1 MKSIRWQLIIIL
13 VAGLLVG
20 ALLLS
25 GQSGFRLISPA
36 PAKGGSYT
44 ETLIGGLQRLNPLL
58 DYYNQPDRDVDRLIF
73 SGLLRFDSRGLPQP
87 DLAEKWGVSMDGLVY
102 NFDIQPK
109 AVWHDGTPVT
119 SADVVFTVEKM
130 RDPASVLPED
140 LKTFWKGVEVIP
152 LSEKSLQFQL
162 TEPFTPFKDYL
173 TFGILPK
180 HLLGTFSYNDIV
192 NASFNIQPVGS
203 GPYRFEKLIVENGEI
218 KGVVLHVNDNFYGQV
233 PFISQ
238 MAFRYYTDSQAA
250 FTAYQQGNV
259 QGIGEVTLDILPQ
272 ALANPN
278 LSIFSGRKPE
288 VAMVLFNLNNTQ
300 VKFFQDKVVRRAL
313 LTGLNRR
320 TMINQVY
327 NGQGI
332 IASVPLLPDT
342 WAYYDGLT
350 PVDYDSQKAI
360 DLLKQDGYGLAQAGG
375 TVREKDGTALSFE
388 LLYPEDNVHQA
399 IAEAIQADWAKI
411 GVEANLKPVA
421 YDLLVLDH
429 LQPLNYEAALVDLN
443 YFNSPDP
450 DPYPFWDLSQKSGGQ
465 NYSQW
470 ENRIASE
477 YLEQARVS
485 QDFEERAKLY
495 RNFQVIFADELPAL
509 PLFYPIYNYGV
520 DKSIQ
525 GIRMGPLF
533 EPSDRFF
540 NVNNWFLVSKSG
552 K

>member
-44 ETLIGGLQRLNPLL
+44 EALIGGLQRLNPLL
-58 DYYNQPDRDVDRLIF
+58 DYYNQPDRDVDRLVF
-73 SGLLRFDSRGLPQP
+73 SGLFRFDSRGLPQA
-87 DLAEKWGVSMDGLVY
+87 DLAEKWGVSADGLVY

-130 RDPASVLPED
+130 RDPDSVLPED
-140 LKTFWKGVEVIP
+140 LKTLWKSVEVIV
-152 LSEKSLQFQL
+152 LSDKSFQFQL
-162 TEPFTPFKDYL
+162 AEPFAPFKDYL

-180 HLLGTFSYNDIV
+180 HLLGAFSYNDIV

-203 GPYRFEKLIVENGEI
+203 GPYRFDKLIVENGTI
-218 KGVVLHVNDNFYGQV
+218 QGVVLRANEKFYGQV

-238 MAFRYYTDSQAA
+238 VAFRYYSDSQTALAA
-250 FTAYQQGNV
+250 FQQGNV
-259 QGIGEVTLDILPQ
+259 QGIGEVYLDILPQ
-272 ALANPN
+272 VLANPN
-278 LSIFSGRKPE
+278 LSIYSGRKPE
-288 VAMVLFNLNNTQ
+288 VAMVLFNLNNNQ
-300 VKFFQDKVVRRAL
+300 VKFFQDKNLRRAL

-320 TMINQVY
+320 GMIDKIF

-332 IASVPLLPDT
+332 IANVPLLPDT

-350 PVDYDSQKAI
+350 PVEYDSQKAI
-360 DLLKQDGYGLAQAGG
+360 DLLKQNGYALAETGG
-375 TVREKDGTALSFE
+375 TVRTKNGTALSFE
-388 LLYPEDNVHQA
+388 LAYPEDSTHQA
-399 IAEAIQADWAKI
+399 VAEAVQADWAKI
-411 GVEANLKPVA
+411 GVEVKLKPVA

-429 LQPLNYEAALVDLN
+429 LQPLSYEAALVDIN
-443 YFNSPDP
+443 YFSLPDP
-450 DPYPFWDLSQKSGGQ
+450 DPYPFWDLSQKTGGQ

-495 RNFQVIFADELPAL
+495 RNFQVIFAEELPAM

-533 EPSDRFF
+533 EPSDRFY
-540 NVNNWFLVSKSG
+540 NINSWFLVSK
-552 K
+552 

>member
-44 ETLIGGLQRLNPLL
+44 EALIGGLQRLNPLL
-58 DYYNQPDRDVDRLIF
+58 DYYNQPDRDVDRLVF
-73 SGLLRFDSRGLPQP
+73 SGLFRFDSRGLPQA
-87 DLAEKWGVSMDGLVY
+87 DLAEKWGVSADGLVY

-109 AVWHDGTPVT
+109 AVWHDGTPMT

-130 RDPASVLPED
+130 RDPDSVLPED
-140 LKTFWKGVEVIP
+140 LKTLWKSVEVIV
-152 LSEKSLQFQL
+152 LSDKSFQFQL
-162 TEPFTPFKDYL
+162 AEPFAPFKDYL

-180 HLLGTFSYNDIV
+180 HLLGAFSYNDIV

-203 GPYRFEKLIVENGEI
+203 GPYRFDKLIVENGTI
-218 KGVVLHVNDNFYGQV
+218 QGVVLRANEKFYGQV

-238 MAFRYYTDSQAA
+238 VAFRYYSDSQTALAA
-250 FTAYQQGNV
+250 FQQGNV
-259 QGIGEVTLDILPQ
+259 QGIGEVYLDILPQ
-272 ALANPN
+272 VLANPN
-278 LSIFSGRKPE
+278 LSIYSGRKPE
-288 VAMVLFNLNNTQ
+288 VAMVLFNLNNNQ
-300 VKFFQDKVVRRAL
+300 VKFFQDKNLRRAL

-320 TMINQVY
+320 GMIDKIF

-332 IASVPLLPDT
+332 IANVPLLPDT

-350 PVDYDSQKAI
+350 PVEYDSQKAI
-360 DLLKQDGYGLAQAGG
+360 DLLKQNGYALAETGG
-375 TVREKDGTALSFE
+375 TVRTKNGTALSFE
-388 LLYPEDNVHQA
+388 LVYPEDSTHQA
-399 IAEAIQADWAKI
+399 VAEAVQADWAKI
-411 GVEANLKPVA
+411 GVEVKLKPVA

-429 LQPLNYEAALVDLN
+429 LQPLSYEAALVDIN
-443 YFNSPDP
+443 YFSLPDP
-450 DPYPFWDLSQKSGGQ
+450 DPYPFWDLSQKTGGQ

-495 RNFQVIFADELPAL
+495 RNFQVIFAEELPAM

-533 EPSDRFF
+533 EPSDRFY
-540 NVNNWFLVSKSG
+540 NINSWFLVSK
-552 K
+552 